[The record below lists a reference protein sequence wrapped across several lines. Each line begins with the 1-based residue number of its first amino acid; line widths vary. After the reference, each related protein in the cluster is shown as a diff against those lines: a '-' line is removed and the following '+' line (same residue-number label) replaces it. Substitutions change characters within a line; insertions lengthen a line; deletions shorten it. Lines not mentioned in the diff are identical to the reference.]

1 MGLARRAFLIGSVAV
16 AGGVAFGAYALRR
29 DPENPLQAGEG
40 QAVINPYV
48 IVDADGVTVITPRAE
63 MGQGIHTTLAAL
75 VAEEMDLD
83 LAQVR
88 TLHGPAAEAY
98 ANRAIAELGAPF
110 AGYVES
116 RAKATV
122 EAVMEGAS
130 RLFFPMQVTG
140 GSTSTVDAFDRMRAA
155 GASARATLV
164 QAAAD
169 RLGVAAATLRTEN
182 GAVIGPDGLIP
193 YPDLAEAAALLEPV
207 AADPKDRADWRILGQ
222 PQPRVDMTA
231 KCTGTAIYSG
241 DVRLPGMR
249 FAAVRRN
256 PHLGADMLDMETGGA
271 LAMPGVERV
280 VRLADGFAV
289 VASNSWAAMRGADA
303 VLPRWEEAPYPASTE
318 AILAEIESAFD
329 GSPQFALR
337 DDGDTEGHAQIE
349 ARYAVPYLAHATMEP
364 VGATA
369 LYEDGRL
376 TVWAGN
382 QAPTIVR
389 DAAARWARLDAAA
402 VEVVTTYMGGGFGR
416 RAETDFI
423 LPAVAC
429 AMEMEGVPI
438 QAFWSRE
445 EDMTHDVYRPAV
457 LARLRGSVEQ
467 GRVSLLSC
475 DVAGP
480 SVFRQQ
486 AMRVAGFAPPGT
498 DKMLVEGAFDQPY
511 GIGNYRVRGHVSD
524 LTIPVGSWRS
534 VGNSH
539 NAFFLEGFLD
549 ELARHGGLDPVAMR
563 LDLMRDEDSASAA
576 CLEAAAEMSGWGTG
590 GAKGV
595 AFCFSFGS
603 PTAQV
608 VEVSE
613 DGDGVRID
621 KVWCAIDVGLALDPS
636 IIEAQVQ
643 SGIVYGL
650 SAAMTGEITF
660 DGGRVTQTNF
670 DTYAPLRMHKCPAIE
685 VRVLQSDVRMGGV
698 GEPGLPPVAPA
709 LANALFALTGKRHR
723 TLPLSRAVRF
733 A

>member
-1 MGLARRAFLIGSVAV
+1 MGLARRAFLIGSAAV
-16 AGGVAFGAYALRR
+16 VGGVAFGTYALRR
-29 DPENPLQAGEG
+29 EPDNPLRADAGE
-40 QAVINPYV
+40 AILNPYV
-48 IVDADGVTVITPRAE
+48 IIDAEGVTVITPRAE

-88 TLHGPAAEAY
+88 TLHGPAADAY

-116 RAKATV
+116 RAKAAV
-122 EAVMEGAS
+122 ETLMEAGS

-164 QAAAD
+164 RAAAD
-169 RLGVAAATLRTEN
+169 RLGVPPAALRTEG
-182 GAVIGPDGLIP
+182 GAVIGPDGPIP
-193 YPDLAEAAALLEPV
+193 YPDLAEAAASLDPV
-207 AADPKDRADWRILGQ
+207 EAEPKDRADWRILGRS
-222 PQPRVDMTA
+222 QPRVDMAA

-256 PHLGADMLDMETGGA
+256 PHLGAAMLDMESDGA
-271 LAMPGVERV
+271 LAVPGVDQV

-289 VASNSWAAMRGADA
+289 VAANSWAAMRGAEA
-303 VLPRWEEAPYPASTE
+303 VVPRWEAAPYPADTD
-318 AILAEIESAFD
+318 AILAEIERAFD
-329 GSPQFALR
+329 ADPQSALR
-337 DDGDTEGHAQIE
+337 DDGDAGAAGQIE

-369 LYEDGRL
+369 LYADGRL

-382 QAPTIVR
+382 QAPTVVR
-389 DAAARWARLDAAA
+389 DAAAKASGLEAEA

-423 LPAVAC
+423 LPAIEC
-429 AMEMEGVPI
+429 AMAMEGVPV
-438 QAFWSRE
+438 QAFFSRE

-457 LARLRGSVEQ
+457 LARLKGSVE
-467 GRVSLLSC
+467 GSRVSLLSC
-475 DVAGP
+475 DVAGS

-486 AMRVAGFAPPGT
+486 AVRVAGFAPPGT
-498 DKMLVEGAFDQPY
+498 DKLLVEGAFDQPY
-511 GIGNYRVRGHVSD
+511 GIESYRVRGHISD
-524 LTIPVGSWRS
+524 MAIPVGSWRS

-539 NAFFLEGFLD
+539 NAFFLEGFMD
-549 ELARHGGLDPVAMR
+549 ELAHHGGLDPVAMR
-563 LDLMRDEDSASAA
+563 LDLMREEDPASAA
-576 CLEAAAEMSGWGTG
+576 CLEAVAEMSDWGSG
-590 GAKGV
+590 AAKGV

-608 VEVSE
+608 VQVSE
-613 DGDGVRID
+613 SGNGVRID

-660 DGGRVTQTNF
+660 AEGRVVETNF
-670 DTYAPLRMHKCPAIE
+670 DSYAPLRLHQCPEIE
-685 VRVLQSDVRMGGV
+685 VRVLQSGVRMGGV

-709 LANALFALTGKRHR
+709 LANALFALTGERHR
-723 TLPLSRAVRF
+723 ELPLSKAVRF